1 MSQETIKVP
10 IRSGADYQFHIR
22 ETAGGVLVDF
32 TGATFD
38 LVGRTS
44 ANSEDELFRYSEIDA
59 GVIVV
64 GLFPLTVDGVTE
76 DYNLQVNLPNAMTSQ
91 LKTANYT
98 HVHLGFAVTYADGI
112 RKQLISNGKFPVSDS
127 VA

>member
-1 MSQETIKVP
+1 MP

-38 LVGRTS
+38 LVGRVS
-44 ANSEDELFRYSEIDA
+44 PNSVDELFRYSETDA

-91 LKTANYT
+91 LKTADYT
-98 HVHLGFAVTYADGI
+98 HVHLGFAVTYTGGT
-112 RKQLISNGKFPVSDS
+112 RKQLISNGRFPVSDS